1 MAHTTTY
8 ISLDTETGGLFPEDN
23 PLLQVGFGIYRLD
36 HELLTH
42 ETLAEIEFILKP
54 SQFPGQKI
62 EEQALSSNHLVPVEL
77 EKDGLSVE
85 EGSDVLLSAIMQFK
99 PVTILGQNLP
109 FDLRFLATYLTPEVN
124 AEIGKLRRKDL
135 LDVTLDYNFV
145 SWDDE
150 ANYPSRS
157 LGKVAPRLGVTNE
170 DAHRALSDAKTTF
183 LCMVAMFRQFR
194 KVNRILQL
202 VKCSKLTFNQLNS
215 LSKEIV

>member
-1 MAHTTTY
+1 MANSTTF
-8 ISLDTETGGLFPEDN
+8 ISLDTETGGLYPSDN
-23 PLLQVGFGIYRLD
+23 PLLQVGVGIYRLD
-36 HELLTH
+36 NELLTYDVLN
-42 ETLAEIEFILKP
+42 ETELTLKP
-54 SQFPGQKI
+54 SQFPDKKI
-62 EEQALSSNHLVPVEL
+62 EEQALSTNHLDVAQL
-77 EKDGLSVE
+77 EAAGYTAQAV
-85 EGSDVLLSAIMQFK
+85 SDVLVSLIQQYK
-99 PVTILGQNLP
+99 PDTILGQNLP
-109 FDLRFLATYLTPEVN
+109 FDLRYLAAYLTPEVN

-135 LDVTLDYNFV
+135 MDVTLDYNFV